1 MCGIWASLGLVVGKE
16 RIDRVAHRGPDG
28 DGWRVFDS
36 PRGPLI
42 LGHRRLSIIDTS
54 EGGAQPMSDPT
65 GRYWLVFNGA
75 IYNYKELRTEL
86 TATGVAFRSQS
97 DTEVLL
103 AALIRW
109 REDALPRL
117 LGMFSFAFWD
127 DEEKVLLVARDR
139 FGIKPA
145 YFAQTPGGVA
155 FASEIKQMYDLPGI
169 PRRMNLHRIREFLDT
184 GVLDHSNET
193 MFAGIEQLRGGQF
206 IRIDCRLWQ
215 ASDTIP
221 YRTWYRLPR
230 PGSLELSLADAA
242 QKFRTL
248 FDESIRMHL
257 RADVPLGSCLSGGLD
272 SSSIVAVASRLMGQ
286 GHPMTTISAVFDEAR
301 VDERRYINAL
311 VAATGVRSRFVSVT
325 PGQVFE
331 EASEILWRQ
340 DEPYGSTSIHAQS
353 SVFGGAHADGLKVML
368 DGQGADEPLAGY
380 HAMFGSALA
389 DLMYSMDFG
398 AAYRMVRERRAI
410 HGTGVAGQLARA
422 LPYLAPA
429 AVRAAAYKYQRSV
442 GGADWLAGAALRPW
456 EAAPSPANTAA
467 NELDTAGATNLGKLS
482 AVQTMVTSVPMLLHW
497 EDRSSMAHGIEA
509 RVPFL
514 DHRLVELA
522 IGLGSAHKIDG
533 ARTKVLLREALGAD
547 LPAAIRDRN
556 DKIGFA
562 TPEQE
567 WFLGPLK
574 EQVRSAVTNTL
585 DRYPGLLN
593 RRATLALTDEI
604 LAGKRRFDFSLWR
617 ISCVGM
623 WGERFGLEL

>member
-28 DGWRVFDS
+28 VGWRVFDS

-75 IYNYKELRTEL
+75 IYNYRELRAEL
-86 TATGVAFRSQS
+86 VAAGVGFRTQS

-103 AALIRW
+103 AALTRW
-109 REDALPRL
+109 HENALPRL

-127 DEEKVLLVARDR
+127 DEEKVLVVARDR
-139 FGIKPA
+139 FGIKPG
-145 YFAQTPGGVA
+145 YFARTPDGIA
-155 FASEIKQMYDLPGI
+155 FASEIKQVYDLPGI
-169 PRRMNLHRIREFLDT
+169 PRRMNLRRIREFLDT

-193 MFAGIEQLRGGQF
+193 MFAGIEQLRGGQV
-206 IRIDCRLWQ
+206 IRIDCQRWR
-215 ASDTIP
+215 ASDP
-221 YRTWYRLPR
+221 VSYKTWYRLP
-230 PGSLELSLADAA
+230 PAGGLDFSLPDAA
-242 QKFRTL
+242 QKFRAL

-257 RADVPLGSCLSGGLD
+257 QADVPLGSCLSGGLD
-272 SSSIVAVASRLMGQ
+272 SSSIVAVASRLLGQ
-286 GHPMTTISAVFDEAR
+286 DHRMTTVSAVFDEAR

-311 VAATGVRSRFVSVT
+311 VAATGVRSRLVT
-325 PGQVFE
+325 VNPSQIFE
-331 EASEILWRQ
+331 EASDNLWRQ

-353 SVFGGAHADGLKVML
+353 SVFAGAHAAGLKVML

-380 HAMFGSALA
+380 HAMFGPALA
-389 DLMYSMDFG
+389 DLARSRDFG

-410 HGTGVAGQLARA
+410 HGAGVTGQLARA

-429 AVRAAAYKYQRSV
+429 AVRVAAYKYQRSV
-442 GGADWLAGAALRPW
+442 GGDWLAGAALQPW
-456 EAAPSPANTAA
+456 QAAPSPGDTAA
-467 NELDTAGATNLGKLS
+467 NELYTAGGTHLGKLA
-482 AVQTMVTSVPMLLHW
+482 AVQIMATSVPMLLHW

-522 IGLGSAHKIDG
+522 IGLGSAHKIAG
-533 ARTKVLLREALGAD
+533 ARTKVLLREALGAN
-547 LPAAIRDRN
+547 LPAAIRDRY

-562 TPEQE
+562 TPEKE

-574 EQVRSAVTNTL
+574 EQVRAAVTNTL
-585 DRYPGLLN
+585 ERYPGLLN
-593 RRATLALTDEI
+593 RRATLALTDEM

>member
-28 DGWRVFDS
+28 SGWRVFDS
-36 PRGPLI
+36 PRGPLT

-75 IYNYKELRTEL
+75 IYNYRELRAEL
-86 TATGVAFRSQS
+86 AAAGIAFRTQS
-97 DTEVLL
+97 DSEVLL
-103 AALIRW
+103 AAIIHW
-109 REDALPRL
+109 HEGALPRL

-127 DEEKVLLVARDR
+127 DQEKFLLVARDR

-145 YFAQTPGGVA
+145 YLAQTPGGVA
-155 FASEIKQMYDLPGI
+155 FASEIKQVYDLPGI
-169 PRRMNLHRIREFLDT
+169 PRRMNLHRVREFLGT
-184 GVLDHSNET
+184 GVLDHSNNT

-206 IRIDCRLWQ
+206 IRIDCQMWK
-215 ASDTIP
+215 ASDAIA
-221 YRTWYRLPR
+221 YKTWYRLPP
-230 PGSLELSLADAA
+230 PGGLKLSLPDAA
-242 QKFRTL
+242 QRFRTL
-248 FDESIRMHL
+248 FEESIRLHL
-257 RADVPLGSCLSGGLD
+257 QADVPLGSCLSGGLD
-272 SSSIVAVASRLMGQ
+272 SSSIVAVASRQLGQ
-286 GHPMTTISAVFDEAR
+286 NHPMTTISAVFDEAR
-301 VDERRYINAL
+301 VDERPYINAL
-311 VAATGVRSRFVSVT
+311 VAKTGVSSRFVTVNSSE
-325 PGQVFE
+325 VFE
-331 EASEILWRQ
+331 DVGEILWRQ

-353 SVFGGAHADGLKVML
+353 SVFAGAQAAGLKVML

-380 HAMFGSALA
+380 HAMFGPALA
-389 DLMYSMDFG
+389 DLTRSGDFG

-410 HGTGVAGQLARA
+410 HGAGVAGQLARA

-429 AVRAAAYKYQRSV
+429 AARAAAYRYQRSV
-442 GGADWLAGAALRPW
+442 GGADWLAGTALRPW
-456 EAAPSPANTAA
+456 EAAPLPAETAA
-467 NELDTAGATNLGKLS
+467 NELDVAGATHLGKLA

-522 IGLGSAHKIDG
+522 IGLGSAHKMDG

-547 LPAAIRDRN
+547 LPPQIRDRN

-567 WFLGPLK
+567 WFMGPLK
-574 EQVRSAVTNTL
+574 EQVREAVTNTL
-585 DRYPGLLN
+585 DRYPSLLN
-593 RRATLALTDEI
+593 RRATLALTDEM
-604 LAGKRRFDFSLWR
+604 LAGKRQFDFSLWR

-623 WGERFGLEL
+623 WGERFGLSL